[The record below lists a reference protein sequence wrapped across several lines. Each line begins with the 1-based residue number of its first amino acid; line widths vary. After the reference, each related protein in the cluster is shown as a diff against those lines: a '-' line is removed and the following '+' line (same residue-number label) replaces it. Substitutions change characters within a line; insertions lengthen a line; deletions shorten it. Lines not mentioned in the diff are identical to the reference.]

1 MILKQNSFDERG
13 DTINQLKT
21 GTTTVGIIYKDGVI
35 IGTES
40 QATAG
45 TFVASRTAQK
55 LFKINKFSA
64 ATISGGVADCQYL
77 VNQIKA
83 LSNLEIV
90 EKYDQVPEVKWVAN
104 TLKNILYQGRSAFM
118 AMMII
123 GGFSQEGKKGEL
135 FGIDMLGSLFTE
147 KKFLSFGSGS
157 PYALGVLEFDWKAD
171 MTEKKVIELVKTG
184 LKSAVIRDSA
194 SGYKYQIVKITKD
207 GFTPIENY
215 RG

>member
-1 MILKQNSFDERG
+1 M
-13 DTINQLKT
+13 KT
-21 GTTTVGIIYKDGVI
+21 GTTTIGIIYKDGVI

-55 LFKINKFSA
+55 LFKINKFAA

-83 LSNLEIV
+83 LSNLEQV
-90 EKYDQVPEVKWVAN
+90 EKESVPKVKWIAN
-104 TLKNILYQGRSAFM
+104 SLKNILYQGRSAFM

-123 GGFSQEGKKGEL
+123 GGFSEEEEKGKL
-135 FGIDMLGSLFTE
+135 FGIDLLGSLFEE

-157 PYALGVLEFDWKAD
+157 PYALGVLEFDWKPD
-171 MTEKKVIELVKTG
+171 LPEKTGVDLVKTA
-184 LKSAVIRDSA
+184 LKSAVVRDSA
-194 SGYKYQIVKITKD
+194 SGYKFQIVKITKD

>member
-1 MILKQNSFDERG
+1 MILKQNSFDERS

-21 GTTTVGIIYKDGVI
+21 GTTTVGTIYKDGVI

-55 LFKINKFSA
+55 LFKINKFAA

-77 VNQIKA
+77 VNQIRA
-83 LSNLEIV
+83 LSNLETV
-90 EKYDQVPEVKWVAN
+90 ETDNVPEVKWVAN

-123 GGFSQEGKKGEL
+123 GGFSQEEKKGEL
-135 FGIDMLGSLFTE
+135 FGVDMLGSLFTE

-157 PYALGVLEFDWKAD
+157 PYALGVLEFDWKAE
-171 MTEKKVIELVKTG
+171 MTEKKAIELVKTG
-184 LKSAVIRDSA
+184 LKSAVVRDSA